1 MSDILN
7 FIEEIKKC
15 GPLLKSVETRLKNF
29 LSIDDIKDYI
39 YNIVEKQ
46 KNPKHGESTFE
57 CWVKKN
63 PKNKDLDLTKL
74 SDLVEGSDYK
84 RLSISSPILG
94 RYTDRTFAKNK
105 VFHTNYNNY
114 LKICVYDPGEGP
126 NKCFNNFEFIRNS
139 KEDKLFLFEEIEGAS
154 IAYLGEYKIED

>member
-46 KNPKHGESTFE
+46 KNPKHGETTFE

-63 PKNKDLDLTKL
+63 PKYNDLDLTKL

-84 RLSISSPILG
+84 RLSISSPILS

-105 VFHTNYNNY
+105 VFPINSNNY
-114 LKICVYDPGEGP
+114 LKICVYDPDEGP
-126 NKCFNNFEFIRNS
+126 NKCINDFEFVRHS
-139 KEDKLFLFEEIEGAS
+139 KEERLFLFEETKDSS
-154 IAYLGEYKIED
+154 ITYLGEYKIED